1 MTDYD
6 ITSNIVEHT
15 YLVTGM
21 DCASCAQKIAVG
33 VDKLDG
39 VHSCSL
45 NFTTGKLHVQ
55 GNISPER
62 VVKRVQ
68 DLGYDVADP
77 AHAASDSN
85 RQHSIIAPNSFWSYA
100 WQRPETR
107 LALLGILLVMPALI
121 FHELLP
127 GLGIS
132 HAIIDAMAIMAML
145 VAGYPIVRNAW
156 RSVKINHTIDMN
168 VLMTIAAVGAVLI
181 GAYVEAALIMVLFSL
196 GEMLEGFTSNRARQ
210 SIRSLMEVAPNEA
223 AVLRPCIDCAGH
235 LGQDGYTGGPCPFC
249 GLEAQLVPVTDLI
262 VGETIIVKPGERIP
276 MDGRILV
283 GSSAINQAPITGES
297 RLVDKETGD
306 NVFAGSINGAGSLEV
321 EVTHL
326 ASDNTISRLIA
337 MVEEAQE
344 KRAPAQ
350 RFVDRFARYY
360 TPAVVFLAALV
371 AIIPPLLLDQ
381 ALIVPEAPA
390 EGWLYRAL
398 ALLVVACPCALVIS
412 TPVSIVSAI
421 SNGAKHGVL
430 FKGGAFI
437 EALGSIKII
446 AFDKTGTLTSGR
458 PALIGIRAA
467 TCTAPN
473 GTCDQCDDLLAL
485 AGSVEQRSEHP
496 LARAIVQEAELLSL
510 KDRYGPAQNVT
521 ALAGQGVQGQ
531 VNGCTITIGS
541 HRYFDN
547 TFPHAAHCAEV
558 SAVDA
563 QGFTTMLVSRDE
575 EYLGYLT
582 LADEVRPSSRA
593 VITEL
598 KHLGLKQLVIL
609 TGDNEETAQIV
620 ANQIGVTDVRAN
632 CLPQDKVAAVHE
644 LSRLDGGVAMV
655 GDGIN
660 DTPALATATVGIAIG
675 STAQAMETADITLMG
690 DDLNQLPFA
699 IRLSQA
705 AMRTIWINVAFSI
718 GIKLLFLLLILFG
731 YGSMWLAVFADMGA
745 SLLVTLNGMR
755 LLRHPSPKKIMGG
768 DPHEEIS

>member
-1 MTDYD
+1 MMPDSNA
-6 ITSNIVEHT
+6 TSNLVEHT
-15 YLVTGM
+15 YTVTGM

-33 VDKLDG
+33 IDKLDG
-39 VHSCSL
+39 VSSCSL

-55 GNISPER
+55 GDISPER

-68 DLGYDVADP
+68 DLGYKVVDTAG
-77 AHAASDSN
+77 DSSSQ
-85 RQHSIIAPNSFWSYA
+85 RSLAPNSFWSYA
-100 WQRPETR
+100 WQRTETR
-107 LALLGILLVMPALI
+107 LALFGTLLVLPGLL

-132 HAIIDAMAIMAML
+132 HAVIDAMAVLAML

-156 RSVKINHTIDMN
+156 RSLKINHTIDMN

-181 GAYVEAALIMVLFSL
+181 GAYVEAALIMVLFSM

-223 AVLRPCIDCAGH
+223 TVLRPCIDCTGH
-235 LGQDGYTGGPCPFC
+235 LGQEGYTGGPCPFC
-249 GLEAQLVPVTDLI
+249 GLEAQLVPVADLI
-262 VGETIIVKPGERIP
+262 IGETIIVKPGERIP
-276 MDGRILV
+276 MDGRILA
-283 GSSAINQAPITGES
+283 GRSAVNQAPITGES
-297 RLVDKETGD
+297 RLLDKEAGD
-306 NVFAGSINGAGSLEV
+306 DVFAGSINSTGSLEV
-321 EVTHL
+321 EVSHL

-337 MVEEAQE
+337 MVEEAQDQ
-344 KRAPAQ
+344 RAPAQ

-360 TPAVVFLAALV
+360 TPAVVVLAALV

-381 ALIVPEAPA
+381 ALIIPEAPA

-412 TPVSIVSAI
+412 TPVSIISAI

-437 EALGSIKII
+437 EALGSIKTI
-446 AFDKTGTLTSGR
+446 AFDKTGTLTRGR
-458 PALIGIRAA
+458 PALIGVRAA
-467 TCTAPN
+467 ACTAPN
-473 GTCDQCDDLLAL
+473 GDCDECDDLLAL

-496 LARAIVQEAELLSL
+496 LAKAIVQEAESLEL
-510 KDRYGPAQNVT
+510 KDRYGPAQSVV

-531 VNGCTITIGS
+531 VNGRTITIGS

-547 TFPHAAHCAEV
+547 TFPHAAQCAEV

-563 QGFTTMLVSRDE
+563 QGFTTMLVSRDQ

-582 LADEVRPSSRA
+582 LADEVRQSSRA
-593 VITEL
+593 VIAEL
-598 KHLGLKQLVIL
+598 KHLGMKRLVIL
-609 TGDNEETAQIV
+609 TGDNEETAQLV
-620 ANQIGVTDVRAN
+620 ANQIGVRDVRAN
-632 CLPQDKVAAVHE
+632 CLPQDKVAAVRE

-705 AMRTIWINVAFSI
+705 AMRTIWVNVAFSI

-755 LLRHPSPKKIMGG
+755 LLRHPRPKKIVDTYPG
-768 DPHEEIS
+768 EEIS